1 MNPLKRI
8 FILLVTLIT
17 FFSCN
22 SEIKPI
28 SFETT
33 VIEMPSEADIS
44 ISIDE
49 AIGKSELSKTINF
62 QIEEAIISTLSEAS
76 KKTNLNS
83 VLADFNKEYVDFKTD
98 FPESSDPRWE
108 LFVET
113 EKIYQSEAIIT
124 IAISTYEF
132 QGGAHGNDKIVLLNL
147 DAKTGKVLNHNEIIN
162 INDKFNSIAE
172 KHFKNSLAQSDSQ
185 STIQDY
191 FFGKSFQL
199 PENMGFSEDGLIL
212 LYNTYEI
219 ASYAQGYTEFVIPF
233 EEIDDLIKV
242 D

>member
-1 MNPLKRI
+1 M
-8 FILLVTLIT
+8 LLVTLIT

-28 SFETT
+28 SFKTT
-33 VIEMPSEADIS
+33 VIDIPSEADIS

-49 AIGKSELSKTINF
+49 ATGNSELSKTINF
-62 QIEEAIISTLSEAS
+62 QIEEAIISTLSEAT

-83 VLADFNKEYVDFKTD
+83 VLVDFNKDYVDYKTD

-108 LFVET
+108 LFIET

-147 DAKTGKVLNHNEIIN
+147 DAKIGKVLNHNDIIN

-172 KHFKNSLAQSDSQ
+172 KHFKNSLEQSDSQ
-185 STIQDY
+185 SNMQDY

-212 LYNTYEI
+212 LYNTYEV

-233 EEIDDLIKV
+233 EEIDELLKV

>member
-1 MNPLKRI
+1 M
-8 FILLVTLIT
+8 LLVTLIT

-28 SFETT
+28 SFKTT
-33 VIEMPSEADIS
+33 VIDIPSEADIS

-49 AIGKSELSKTINF
+49 ATGNSELSKTINF
-62 QIEEAIISTLSEAS
+62 QIEEAIISTLSEAT

-83 VLADFNKEYVDFKTD
+83 VLADFNKDYVDYKTD

-108 LFVET
+108 LFIET

-147 DAKTGKVLNHNEIIN
+147 DAKIGKVLNHNDIIN

-172 KHFKNSLAQSDSQ
+172 KHFKNSLEQSDSQ
-185 STIQDY
+185 SNMQDY

-212 LYNTYEI
+212 LYNTYEV

-233 EEIDDLIKV
+233 EEIDELLKV

>member
-1 MNPLKRI
+1 
-8 FILLVTLIT
+8 
-17 FFSCN
+17 
-22 SEIKPI
+22 
-28 SFETT
+28 
-33 VIEMPSEADIS
+33 MPSEADIS
-44 ISIDE
+44 ISIDK
-49 AIGKSELSKTINF
+49 ALGNSELSKTINF
-62 QIEEAIISTLSEAS
+62 QIEEGIISTLSEAT

-83 VLADFNKEYVDFKTD
+83 VLADFDKEYVDFKTD

-108 LFVET
+108 LFIET

-132 QGGAHGNDKIVLLNL
+132 QGGAHGNDKIVILNL
-147 DAKTGKVLNHNEIIN
+147 DAKTGKVLNHNDIIN

-191 FFGKSFQL
+191 FFGKSFKL

-212 LYNTYEI
+212 LYNTYEV

-233 EEIDDLIKV
+233 EEIDELLKV

>member
-1 MNPLKRI
+1 MNLSKRI
-8 FILLVTLIT
+8 YILLVTLIT

-33 VIEMPSEADIS
+33 VIEIPSEADIS
-44 ISIDE
+44 ISIDK
-49 AIGKSELSKTINF
+49 AIGNSELSKTINL
-62 QIEEAIISTLSEAS
+62 QIEEAIISTLSEAT
-76 KKTNLNS
+76 KKTSLNS

-108 LFVET
+108 LFIET
-113 EKIYQSEAIIT
+113 ENIFQSEAIIT

-147 DAKTGKVLNHNEIIN
+147 DAKTGKVLNHNDIIN
-162 INDKFNSIAE
+162 INEKFNSIAE
-172 KHFKNSLAQSDSQ
+172 KHFKNSLAQSDRQ
-185 STIQDY
+185 STMKDY

-212 LYNTYEI
+212 LYNTYEV

-233 EEIDDLIKV
+233 EEIDELLKV

>member
-1 MNPLKRI
+1 
-8 FILLVTLIT
+8 
-17 FFSCN
+17 
-22 SEIKPI
+22 
-28 SFETT
+28 
-33 VIEMPSEADIS
+33 MPSEADIS

>member
-8 FILLVTLIT
+8 YMLLVTLIT

-28 SFETT
+28 SFKTT
-33 VIEMPSEADIS
+33 VIDIPSEADIS

-49 AIGKSELSKTINF
+49 AGNSELSKTINF
-62 QIEEAIISTLSEAS
+62 QIEEAIISTLSEAT

-83 VLADFNKEYVDFKTD
+83 VLVDFNKDYVDYKTD

-108 LFVET
+108 LFIET

-147 DAKTGKVLNHNEIIN
+147 DAKIGKVLNHNDIIN

-172 KHFKNSLAQSDSQ
+172 KHFKNSLEQSDSQ
-185 STIQDY
+185 SNMQDY

-212 LYNTYEI
+212 LYNTYEV

-233 EEIDDLIKV
+233 EEIDELLKV

>member
-8 FILLVTLIT
+8 YMLLVTLIT

-28 SFETT
+28 SFKTT
-33 VIEMPSEADIS
+33 VIDIPSEADIS

-49 AIGKSELSKTINF
+49 ATGNSELSKTINF
-62 QIEEAIISTLSEAS
+62 QIEEAIISTLSEAT

-83 VLADFNKEYVDFKTD
+83 VLVDFNKDYVDYKTD

-108 LFVET
+108 LFIET
-113 EKIYQSEAIIT
+113 EKIHQSEAIIT

-147 DAKTGKVLNHNEIIN
+147 DAKIGKVLNHNDIIN

-172 KHFKNSLAQSDSQ
+172 KHFKNSLEQSDSQ
-185 STIQDY
+185 SNMQDY

-212 LYNTYEI
+212 LYNTYEV

-233 EEIDDLIKV
+233 EEIDELLKV